1 MTRITGIVLAA
12 GASTRLGEPKQLVE
26 HEGVPLVRR
35 AMIAAREAGADP
47 VIVVL
52 GSHAQHIAAALENLE
67 GMHIVLNAR
76 WQTGMAS
83 SLARGLE
90 AAIDSDGAL
99 IMLADQPLVDS
110 GVLRTLMDAFGPAK
124 RIIAS
129 AYAGTLG
136 VPIVVGKEHF
146 GELMQLEG
154 DRGAGPWLRTA
165 SGVTAI
171 PVAGANLDIDVAEDV
186 ARLRLLDLSDTAGT
200 KRGTK
205 LTKDQ
210 HRAKRN

>member
-1 MTRITGIVLAA
+1 MTGIAAVVLAA
-12 GASTRLGEPKQLVE
+12 GASTRLGHPKQLVE
-26 HEGVPLVRR
+26 YEGVPLVRH
-35 AMIAAREAGADP
+35 AVIAAREAGADP

-52 GSHAQHIAAALENLE
+52 GSEAHRVASALENLD
-67 GMHIVLNAR
+67 GIHIVLNSR

-90 AAIDSDGAL
+90 ALAESDGAL
-99 IMLADQPLVDS
+99 IVLADQPLVDANA
-110 GVLRTLMDAFGPAK
+110 LRPLLGAFGPDK

-136 VPIVVGKEHF
+136 VPIVVGREHF
-146 GELMQLEG
+146 GDLMQLEG

-171 PVAGANLDIDVAEDV
+171 PVSGPILDIDTAEGM
-186 ARLRLLDLSDTAGT
+186 ALLRKPRVG
-200 KRGTK
+200 
-205 LTKDQ
+205 
-210 HRAKRN
+210 